1 MQLQWTFY
9 FCIAKQSLVT
19 ELLFLRGI
27 CVKDKEN
34 EQNKIIPLLDSLSNA
49 YSAIVKEDL
58 LKREFFGLR
67 DFYRFVNQNEV
78 IKLLKIGFLFKI
90 CPLCVA
96 VVIVVVIFYH
106 FNSFL
111 QIHLTYFNHIWHK
124 SSFGK
129 KGFKLKQDPNVLK
142 GGGLKEW
149 KSWVF

>member
-1 MQLQWTFY
+1 MNIF

-67 DFYRFVNQNEV
+67 DFYRFV
-78 IKLLKIGFLFKI
+78 
-90 CPLCVA
+90 
-96 VVIVVVIFYH
+96 
-106 FNSFL
+106 
-111 QIHLTYFNHIWHK
+111 
-124 SSFGK
+124 
-129 KGFKLKQDPNVLK
+129 
-142 GGGLKEW
+142 
-149 KSWVF
+149 